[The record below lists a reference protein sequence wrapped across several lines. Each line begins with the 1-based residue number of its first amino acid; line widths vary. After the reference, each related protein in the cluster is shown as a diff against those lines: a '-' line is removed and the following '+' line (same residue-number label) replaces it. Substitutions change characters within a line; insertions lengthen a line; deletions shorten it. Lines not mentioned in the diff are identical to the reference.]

1 MLLSQDFVALTREGL
16 IIRQTLFQAFHEPSL
31 LIRVRV
37 RSESNVVGDSPDGIG
52 SLSRWTRSWQ
62 MFSSKARC

>member
-31 LIRVRV
+31 LIRVRCQ
-37 RSESNVVGDSPDGIG
+37 SNIVGDSPDGIG
-52 SLSRWTRSWQ
+52 SLSRWTRSRQ
-62 MFSSKARC
+62 TFSSKARC

>member
-31 LIRVRV
+31 LIRARCQ
-37 RSESNVVGDSPDGIG
+37 SNIVGDSPDGIG

-62 MFSSKARC
+62 TFSSKARC